1 MSFDCIVVG
10 AGLAGLTAVR
20 ELEKSGKSVLL
31 LEATDSVGGRVKSD
45 YIDGFI
51 CDRGFQVINPKYP
64 EVARS
69 GVLKSLDFKYISGQ
83 IRLADYQRKVGY
95 SFATFS
101 SKFGS
106 VGEKLNLL
114 GFVAN
119 PRVNNLKS
127 FGDYTAS
134 FPTLYERVL
143 KPFLTGVFLS
153 DPKIIAADVAQEILR
168 SFVKSLP
175 GIPAGGVGQFSHALA
190 APVKNLKLNERVESV
205 AKEKVI
211 TNSGQYSA
219 KFIIVATDPTTAAQ
233 LLAGVTIPKMFES
246 TTTYFAT
253 SELPTDGKNLA
264 ISSNSKL
271 VNSIVISQVSA
282 KYAPEGQ
289 HLVSATS
296 LFPVTESVFRKE
308 LASIWQIN
316 TQQWQYVANYQ
327 IKQSL
332 PAHLPGQ
339 GKSSNPFAAEGIY
352 LAGDHMA
359 IPSQQGAMKSGYL
372 AAKAINQLKQ

>member
-20 ELEKSGKSVLL
+20 ELEKSGISVLL

-119 PRVNNLKS
+119 PRVSNLKS

-153 DPKIIAADVAQEILR
+153 DPKNIAGDVAQEILR

-175 GIPAGGVGQFSHALA
+175 GIPAGGVGQFSQRLA
-190 APVKNLKLNERVESV
+190 ASVKNLKLNERVEMIT
-205 AKEKVI
+205 KGKVV
-211 TNSGQYSA
+211 TTAGQYNA
-219 KFIIVATDPTTAAQ
+219 KYIVVATDPTTAAQ
-233 LLAGVTIPKMFES
+233 LVTGSALPKMFES
-246 TTTYFAT
+246 TTAYFAT
-253 SELPTDGKNLA
+253 SDLPMDGKNLV

-282 KYAPEGQ
+282 KYAPVGQ
-289 HLVSATS
+289 HLISATS
-296 LFPVTESVFRKE
+296 LSPITESVFRKE
-308 LASIWQIN
+308 LASIWQMN
-316 TQQWQYVANYQ
+316 TQQWQYVANYE

-339 GKSSNPFAAEGIY
+339 SKSKNLQLAEGVY
-352 LAGDHMA
+352 VAGDHMA
-359 IPSQQGAMKSGYL
+359 TPSQQGAMKSGYL
-372 AAKAINQLKQ
+372 AARAINQLMR

>member
-10 AGLAGLTAVR
+10 AGLAGLSAVR

-31 LEATDSVGGRVKSD
+31 LEASDSVGGRVKSD

-127 FGDYTAS
+127 FGDYTTS

-233 LLAGVTIPKMFES
+233 LLTGVTIPKMFES

-282 KYAPEGQ
+282 KYAPAGQ

-308 LASIWQIN
+308 LASIWQMN

-339 GKSSNPFAAEGIY
+339 SKSRNSFVADGIY
-352 LAGDHMA
+352 VAGDHMA
-359 IPSQQGAMKSGYL
+359 TPSQQGAMKSGYL
-372 AAKAINQLKQ
+372 AAKAINQLMQ

>member
-31 LEATDSVGGRVKSD
+31 LEATNSVGGRVKSD

-101 SKFGS
+101 TKFGS

-127 FGDYTAS
+127 FGDYTTS

-233 LLAGVTIPKMFES
+233 LLTGVTIPKMFES

-282 KYAPEGQ
+282 KYAPAGQ

-308 LASIWQIN
+308 LASIWQMN

-339 GKSSNPFAAEGIY
+339 SKSRNSFVADGIY
-352 LAGDHMA
+352 VAGDHMA
-359 IPSQQGAMKSGYL
+359 TPSQQGAMKSGYL
-372 AAKAINQLKQ
+372 AAKAINQLMQ

>member
-31 LEATDSVGGRVKSD
+31 LEATNSVGGRVKSD

-127 FGDYTAS
+127 FGDYTTS

-233 LLAGVTIPKMFES
+233 LLTGVTIPKMFES

-282 KYAPEGQ
+282 KYAPAGQ

-308 LASIWQIN
+308 LASIWQMN

-339 GKSSNPFAAEGIY
+339 SKSRNSFVADGIY
-352 LAGDHMA
+352 VAGDHMA
-359 IPSQQGAMKSGYL
+359 TPSQQGAMKSGYL
-372 AAKAINQLKQ
+372 AAKAINQLMQ